1 VKAGWI
7 RGLGFG
13 LLAVL
18 CALPLAAAPK
28 SGKIS
33 GVVMD
38 ALGTPQM
45 GATVQISPE
54 QAAGDSLIEL
64 LTNDRGK
71 FSSAGLASGQY
82 SVKVT
87 LAGFLPAVEQ
97 HIQVEDQHTTVL
109 QIVLGSLL
117 TSFEKLRRQPD
128 QQVSSDEWVWVLRSA
143 AATRA
148 VLRWQDDDGDPSGG
162 PAALES
168 AGKPENRGRLDVT
181 SGANHPGS
189 VSNMAD
195 SPATAIAYDMGI
207 GDHGQLLF
215 ASQFSYEGGSPAGGF
230 AAMWLPSGEPG
241 VGSATSVVMREAQL
255 GAYGP
260 TFRGIR
266 VAHDN
271 QLALGDRV
279 NLRYGSEFLT
289 AGLGAMTMAAR
300 PRAEMAIQLA
310 QEWQAA
316 VTAAASPWRE
326 GDLSPGA
333 LQSAINALDA
343 FPTLMLHDGRP
354 VFQNNLHEEIAIEHE
369 LSKNASVSAAVFHD
383 RSTHTAV
390 FGRGVVSGG
399 DFLQDY
405 FSDVFVYDA
414 GLSGSMGARA
424 AYKQKISNN
433 LETTLVYAYA
443 GVLAPSDDPSVAAL
457 RNQLTTQYRHS
468 VGARA
473 TATVPCLGT
482 RISAGYKWVNG
493 PAVTHQDPFGES
505 IYHLDPFMSM
515 EVRQRLPSFFPGH
528 MEALVDLGN
537 LFAQGYVSI
546 PTSDGRV
553 ILVPSYRYF
562 RGGLSFQF

>member
-1 VKAGWI
+1 MKAGWI

-18 CALPLAAAPK
+18 CALPLAAAPH

-54 QAAGDSLIEL
+54 QAVGASLIEM

-71 FSSAGLASGQY
+71 FSSAGLPSGQY

-97 HIQVEDQHTTVL
+97 HIQVEDQRTTVL

-148 VLRWQDDDGDPSGG
+148 VLRWQDDEDDSSGG
-162 PAALES
+162 PAVMES
-168 AGKPENRGRLDVT
+168 AGKSEARGRLDLT
-181 SGANHPGS
+181 SGADHPGS
-189 VSNMAD
+189 ISNIAD
-195 SPATAIAYDMGI
+195 SPATAVVYDMGI

-215 ASQFSYEGGSPAGGF
+215 AGQFSYDGISPSGGF
-230 AAMWLPSGEPG
+230 AAEWLPSGEPG
-241 VGSATSVVMREAQL
+241 VGSVTSVVMREARL
-255 GAYGP
+255 GPDGP

-266 VAHDN
+266 IAHDN
-271 QLALGDRV
+271 QLAVGSRV
-279 NLRYGSEFLT
+279 NIRYGSEFSM
-289 AGLGAMTMAAR
+289 AGIGEMTMAAR

-310 QEWQAA
+310 QNWQAA
-316 VTAAASPWRE
+316 LTVAASPWRDGE
-326 GDLSPGA
+326 LSPGA
-333 LQSAINALDA
+333 LQSALNALDA
-343 FPTLMLHDGRP
+343 FPTLMLHSGRP
-354 VFQNNLHEEIAIEHE
+354 VFAKNLHEEIAIEHA
-369 LSKNASVSAAVFHD
+369 LSKNASVTAAVFHD

-390 FGRGVVSGG
+390 FGRGEVSGA
-399 DFLQDY
+399 DFLQDS
-405 FSDVFVYDA
+405 FSNVFVYDS
-414 GLSGSMGARA
+414 GVSGSMGARA
-424 AYKQKISNN
+424 AYKQKITNN
-433 LETTLVYAYA
+433 LETSLVYAYA
-443 GVLAPSDDPSVAAL
+443 GAVTPNDDPSVAAL
-457 RNQLTTQYRHS
+457 RNLLSTRYRQS

-482 RISAGYKWVNG
+482 HISAGYKWING

-505 IYHLDPFMSM
+505 IYHLDPFLSM

-537 LFAQGYVSI
+537 LLAQGYVSI